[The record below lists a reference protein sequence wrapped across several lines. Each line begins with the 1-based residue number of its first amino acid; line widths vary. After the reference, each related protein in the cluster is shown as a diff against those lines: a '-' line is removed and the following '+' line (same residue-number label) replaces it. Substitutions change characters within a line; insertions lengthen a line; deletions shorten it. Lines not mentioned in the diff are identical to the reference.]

1 MSKLLKRF
9 GFILALTVG
18 GATSA
23 FADSHVYKLYVDG
36 LACPFCAYG
45 VEKQVGGLDNVKS
58 VDILI
63 DEELVSVTMAA
74 NAVLDEA
81 AAKKA
86 VSDAG
91 FSLRKFESPEV
102 QWSTGP

>member
-1 MSKLLKRF
+1 MLKLLKRV
-9 GFILALTVG
+9 GLVLALAVP

-23 FADSHVYKLYVDG
+23 FAESHLYRLYVDG

-45 VEKQVGGLDNVKS
+45 VEKQVGGLENVET

-63 DEELVSVTMAA
+63 NEGIVAVTMASGKT
-74 NAVLDEA
+74 LDEA
-81 AAKKA
+81 SARRA

-91 FSLRKFESPEV
+91 FTLREFEPV
-102 QWSTGP
+102 KDQ